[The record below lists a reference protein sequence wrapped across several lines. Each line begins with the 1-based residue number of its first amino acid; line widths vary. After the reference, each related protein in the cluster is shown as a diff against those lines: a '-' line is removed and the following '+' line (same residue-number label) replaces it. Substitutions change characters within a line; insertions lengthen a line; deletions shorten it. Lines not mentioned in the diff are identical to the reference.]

1 MLKKERQAYILHQL
15 QMHHKVITASLC
27 KSINVCEDT
36 VRRDLQE
43 LADAGRLV
51 KVHGGAL
58 AHTYNAAAGNDVP
71 DRQRA
76 ALQRIGEKAAALIQ
90 DNFFVMTT
98 GGDTILEMAR
108 CLRQSLRAMFI
119 TGSLPLAVEFTTYPQ
134 TEVIIIGDKLCKKTK
149 ETNGVEAVDRIRQF
163 RTDLCFIDVQAI
175 SVANGIMESDL
186 DTAQLKKA
194 MAASSRKVVCL
205 ATSNKLQRYLTFPV
219 CELQE
224 VDCLVTE
231 LDPSNN
237 LLQPF
242 RDAGI
247 EVV

>member
-27 KSINVCEDT
+27 RAINVCEDT
-36 VRRDLQE
+36 VRRDLHE
-43 LADAGRLV
+43 LASEGRLI

-58 AHTYNAAAGNDVP
+58 AHTYNADLDGSTAGEFDAVKT
-71 DRQRA
+71 
-76 ALQRIGEKAAALIQ
+76 IGAKAAALIR
-90 DNFFVMTT
+90 DNFFVMTS
-98 GGDTILEMAR
+98 GGETVLEMAR
-108 CLRQSLRAMFI
+108 SIRQNLRAMFI
-119 TGSLPLAVEFTTYPQ
+119 TGSIPLIIEYMTYPQ
-134 TEVIIIGDKLCKKTK
+134 LEVILIGDKLSKKTK
-149 ETNGVEAVDRIRQF
+149 ETNGVEAVDRVRQF
-163 RTDLCFIDVQAI
+163 RADLCFIDVQAI
-175 SVANGIMESDL
+175 SVASGIMESDL
-186 DTAQLKKA
+186 DTAQLKRA

-205 ATSNKLQRYLTFPV
+205 ATSNKLQRFLTFPV
-219 CELQE
+219 CELPE
-224 VDCLVTE
+224 IDCLVTE